1 MAETKR
7 IASVSSYIGLIAMV
21 ILASLIS
28 TSACAPAQPAQQ
40 YTIRIGTLN
49 TPDSL
54 PCFVMQDR
62 SLDKKYGMQLVET
75 TYAGGAAV
83 IEALAADKLDVGVSV
98 GTPPILSAAER
109 GMIPG
114 KIVPAAAI
122 DFADPEHP
130 MIGVLVS
137 PSVSTWKDLA
147 GKQVGVNALVGLNAV
162 GINGRF
168 QIEGVTDYKLVEIP
182 FANMGLALAGGNI
195 DAVTLTEPYLT
206 QSLQRKDGKF
216 LGWIVGG
223 PPLEK
228 IEYTA
233 IVFNANYYRDN
244 PQAVKAFLQAHL
256 EAANWITQNPDAAR
270 SILGKKLGLTP
281 AVVQKIGLPRFS
293 LDGRN
298 DPALLENMQHTM
310 VSVGMLKAAIPA
322 GQLYD
327 ETLLNE
333 VLSERK

>member
-1 MAETKR
+1 MLKAQKLVCV
-7 IASVSSYIGLIAMV
+7 A
-21 ILASLIS
+21 LAGMLVVAFWL
-28 TSACAPAQPAQQ
+28 TSCAPQQPIQQ

-54 PCFVMQDR
+54 PCFVIQDR
-62 SLDKKYGMQLVET
+62 GLDKKYGLHLVET
-75 TYAGGAAV
+75 TFAGGAAI

-109 GMIPG
+109 SMIPG

-137 PSVSTWKDLA
+137 PSISTWKDLS

-162 GINGRF
+162 GIKGRL
-168 QIEGVTDYKLVEIP
+168 QIEGVTDYKMVEIP

-195 DAVTLTEPYLT
+195 DAATLTEPYLT

-223 PPLEK
+223 PPLEN

-233 IVFNANYYRDN
+233 IVFSANYYRDN
-244 PQAVKAFLQAHL
+244 PQTVKAFLRAHL
-256 EAANWITQNPDAAR
+256 EAANWIEQNPDDAR

-281 AVVQKIGLPRFS
+281 AVMQKIGLPRFS
-293 LDGRN
+293 LDGHN
-298 DPALLENMQHTM
+298 DPALLENMQQTM
-310 VSVGMLKAAIPA
+310 VSVGMLKALIAA
-322 GQLYD
+322 SQLYD
-327 ETLLNE
+327 ETLLDE
-333 VLSERK
+333 ALKEKR

>member
-1 MAETKR
+1 MMEAQKLLSL
-7 IASVSSYIGLIAMV
+7 ALAGMV
-21 ILASLIS
+21 ALAFSL
-28 TSACAPAQPAQQ
+28 TACTPPQPAQEF
-40 YTIRIGTLN
+40 TIRVGYLN

-54 PCFVMQDR
+54 PCFVMQER
-62 SLDKKYGMQLVET
+62 GFDKKYGLQLTET

-83 IEALAADKLDVGVSV
+83 IEALAADKLDVGVS

-137 PSVSTWKDLA
+137 PSTSTWKDLS
-147 GKQVGVNALVGLNAV
+147 GKQAGVNALVGLNAV
-162 GINGRF
+162 GIKGRF

-195 DAVTLTEPYLT
+195 DAATLTEPYLT
-206 QSLQRKDGKF
+206 QSQQRKDGKF

-233 IVFNANYYRDN
+233 IVFSANYYRDN
-244 PQAVKAFLQAHL
+244 PQAVKAFLRAHL
-256 EAANWITQNPDAAR
+256 EAANWIAQNPDAAR

-281 AVVQKIGLPRFS
+281 IVMQKIGLPRFS

-298 DPALLENMQHTM
+298 DPALLENLQQTM

-322 GQLYD
+322 SQLYN

-333 VLSERK
+333 VLSERR